1 MSEPK
6 ALPHLQKEF
15 DTHRICVLIPSYNNA
30 GTLKR
35 VLNEV
40 LEYTSNILV
49 INDGSTDHTS
59 EILATFPSIR
69 KYQYEENKGKGYAL
83 RKGFKLAQ
91 EEGYQYAISMDSD
104 GQHFADDLP
113 VFLEPVKNKKP
124 QDPEPLIIGSRKMDH
139 PSVPQKSSLGNKF
152 STFMFLVETG
162 NRLTDTQCG
171 FRLYPLDLVNSLPLF
186 STKFELEIEVIVKA
200 AWEGAAVQNLPVK
213 VLYDPQ
219 ERVTHFRPFQDVARI
234 TLLNIYFVLVL
245 VFYILPRAG
254 WRKLQVKKRPKYSSQ
269 GPITQESGQ

>member
-1 MSEPK
+1 MNTPQVQP
-6 ALPHLQKEF
+6 LFQKEF
-15 DTHRICVLIPSYNNA
+15 DTHRICVLIPTYNNA
-30 GTLKR
+30 GTLER

-49 INDGSTDHTS
+49 INDGSTDHTND
-59 EILATFPSIR
+59 ILATFPSIT
-69 KYQYEENKGKGYAL
+69 KYQYHKNKGKGFAL

-91 EEGYQYAISMDSD
+91 EAGFKYAISMDSD

-113 VFLEPVKNKKP
+113 VFLEPVKTKKAE
-124 QDPEPLIIGSRKMDH
+124 DPEPLIIGSRKMDH
-139 PSVPQKSSLGNKF
+139 PSVPHKSSLGNKL

-162 NRLTDTQCG
+162 ISLTDTQCG
-171 FRLYPLDLVNSLPLF
+171 YRLYPLDLINSLPLF

-219 ERVTHFRPFQDVARI
+219 ERVTHFRPLQDVARI
-234 TLLNIYFVLVL
+234 TLLNIIFVLVL
-245 VFYILPRAG
+245 IFYILPRAA
-254 WRKLQVKKRPKYSSQ
+254 WRKLQIKKKPKYSGQ
-269 GPITQESGQ
+269 GPVTQESSQ